1 MIGSIVFNKNNI
13 KMKNSK
19 YLVRLRDSHIFEI
32 DDYNNCYRSYTCK
45 EVKMYGTNEQSHAQ
59 SHFTYENLTSNYNFI
74 PIDES
79 EIEYYANKNDEY
91 HNFINWQHRS
101 DGHGD
106 IKGGTYEEYLDYKKR
121 YAKQ

>member
-1 MIGSIVFNKNNI
+1 
-13 KMKNSK
+13 MKNCK

-45 EVKMYGTNEQSHAQ
+45 EVKMYGSNEQPHAQ
-59 SHFTYENLTSNYNFI
+59 SHFTYENLTRNYDFI

-79 EIEYYANKNDEY
+79 EIEFYENKNDEY
-91 HNFINWQHRS
+91 YAFMKWKHRS

-106 IKGGTYEEYLDYKKR
+106 IKGGTYEEYLAYKKL
-121 YAKQ
+121 KHK